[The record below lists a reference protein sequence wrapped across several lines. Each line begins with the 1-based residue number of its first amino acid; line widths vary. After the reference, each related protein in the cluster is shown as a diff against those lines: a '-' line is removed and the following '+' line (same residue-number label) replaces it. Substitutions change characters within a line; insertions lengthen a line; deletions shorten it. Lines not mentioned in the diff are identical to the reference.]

1 MVSRVFHFTNTTITT
16 TVPSRCEPAL
26 FNSLRALPR
35 AAWVLFAGTFI
46 NRFGGFVVP
55 FLTLY
60 LTSQGYSVTAAGLAV
75 SAYGVGNLFAS
86 LVGGH
91 LADRLGRRE
100 TIVLSM
106 FSAAVAMM
114 MLSQAHALPMIVALT
129 FVTGLA
135 SEAYRPAAS
144 ALLTDLVPAG
154 QRLTAFAALRVTFNA
169 GFAFGPA
176 TAGLLAAYGY
186 IWLFAGDAL
195 TSALFGLIALLALP
209 RVIERS
215 TNGHAK
221 WREVLTV
228 LRGDKRFQQLLLANL
243 AVSLVFMQMA
253 STFGLF
259 VTGLGFSAS
268 TYGLIISLNGALIV
282 FCELP
287 LTTFTRRFPAR
298 KVMALGYVLIGGGF
312 ALNHFAHSVPALVAC
327 MAVFTLGEMLA
338 LPMASAYVADLAPPQ
353 MRGRYMGVNG
363 MTWAVALIIGPAIGM
378 RLFTFHPAAY
388 WIVCAMLGLLA
399 ATVISVSADS
409 RTCHRDVVNSISN
422 EH

>member
-1 MVSRVFHFTNTTITT
+1 MNTTQTI
-16 TVPSRCEPAL
+16 PSHREPTL
-26 FNSLRALPR
+26 LGSLRALPR
-35 AAWVLFAGTFI
+35 TAWVLFAGTFI

-60 LTSQGYSVTAAGLAV
+60 LTSQGYSLTAAGLAV
-75 SAYGVGNLFAS
+75 SAYGAGNLFAS

-106 FSAAVAMM
+106 FCAAAAMLL
-114 MLSQAHALPMIVALT
+114 LSQAHALPVIVALT
-129 FVTGLA
+129 FVTGLV
-135 SEAYRPAAS
+135 SEAYRPASA

-186 IWLFAGDAL
+186 IWLFVGDAV
-195 TSALFGLIALLALP
+195 TSALFGMIALLALP
-209 RVIERS
+209 RIVQRS
-215 TNGHAK
+215 ANGGAK
-221 WREVLTV
+221 WHEVLTV
-228 LRGDKRFQQLLLANL
+228 VRGDKRFQQLLLANF

-259 VTGLGFSAS
+259 VTHLGFSAA
-268 TYGLIISLNGALIV
+268 TYGAVISLNGALIV

-287 LTTFTRRFPAR
+287 LTSFTRRFPAR
-298 KVMALGYVLIGGGF
+298 RVMALGYALIGGGF
-312 ALNHFAHSVPALVAC
+312 ALNHFAHSVSTLIAC
-327 MAVFTLGEMLA
+327 MMVFTLGEMLA
-338 LPMASAYVADLAPPQ
+338 LPMASAYVANLAPPN

-363 MTWAVALIIGPAIGM
+363 MTWALALIVGPGAGMKLLAIN
-378 RLFTFHPAAY
+378 PEAY
-388 WIVCAMLGLLA
+388 WIGCATLGLLA
-399 ATVISVSADS
+399 AVVISIPADA
-409 RTCHRDVVNSISN
+409 RALKLQVVN
-422 EH
+422 

>member
-1 MVSRVFHFTNTTITT
+1 MNATQAI
-16 TVPSRCEPAL
+16 PSHGEPTLSAR
-26 FNSLRALPR
+26 LRALPR

-60 LTSQGYSVTAAGLAV
+60 LTGQGYSVTAAGLAV
-75 SAYGVGNLFAS
+75 SAYGVGTLLAS

-106 FSAAVAMM
+106 FSAAAAMM
-114 MLSQAHALPMIVALT
+114 LLSQAHALPVIVALT

-135 SEAYRPAAS
+135 SEAYRPAS
-144 ALLTDLVPAG
+144 GALLTDLVPAG
-154 QRLTAFAALRVTFNA
+154 QRLTAFAMLRVTFNA

-176 TAGLLAAYGY
+176 MAGFLAAYGY
-186 IWLFAGDAL
+186 IWLFVGDAL

-209 RVIERS
+209 VVVQRS
-215 TNGHAK
+215 VNGQAK

-228 LRGDKRFQQLLLANL
+228 LRGDRRFQQLLLANF
-243 AVSLVFMQMA
+243 AVSFVFMQLA
-253 STFGLF
+253 STYGLF
-259 VTGLGFSAS
+259 VTGRGFSAS
-268 TYGLIISLNGALIV
+268 TYGLVLSLNGALIV

-287 LTTFTRRFPAR
+287 LTSFTRRFPAR
-298 KVMALGYVLIGGGF
+298 KVMALGYVLIGVGF
-312 ALNHFAHSVPALVAC
+312 ALNHFARSLPALAAC

-363 MTWAVALIIGPAIGM
+363 MTWALALIVGPAVGM
-378 RLFTFHPAAY
+378 KLFALNPAAY
-388 WIVCAMLGLLA
+388 WIGCAALGVLA
-399 ATVISVSADS
+399 AVIISMPTDARSDRRQVVS
-409 RTCHRDVVNSISN
+409 
-422 EH
+422 

>member
-1 MVSRVFHFTNTTITT
+1 MNTTTNYPT
-16 TVPSRCEPAL
+16 L
-26 FNSLRALPR
+26 FASLRALPR

-60 LTSQGYSVTAAGLAV
+60 LTGQGYSVTAAGMAV
-75 SAYGVGNLFAS
+75 SAYGIGNLFAS

-106 FSAAVAMM
+106 FCAAGAMM
-114 MLSQAHALPMIVALT
+114 SLSQAHALPAIVALT

-135 SEAYRPAAS
+135 SEAYRPACS
-144 ALLTDLVPAG
+144 ALLTDLVTARE
-154 QRLTAFAALRVTFNA
+154 RLTAFAALRVTFNA

-176 TAGLLAAYGY
+176 TAGFLAAYGY
-186 IWLFAGDAL
+186 IWLFVGDAF

-209 RVIERS
+209 RVLEHS
-215 TNGHAK
+215 KNGNAK
-221 WREVLTV
+221 WREALIV
-228 LRGDKRFQQLLLANL
+228 LRGDRRFQQLLLANF
-243 AVSLVFMQMA
+243 AVSLVFMQ
-253 STFGLF
+253 L
-259 VTGLGFSAS
+259 AS
-268 TYGLIISLNGALIV
+268 TYGLFVTSLGYSPSAYGAIISLNGALIV

-298 KVMALGYVLIGGGF
+298 KVMALGYVLISGGF

-327 MAVFTLGEMLA
+327 MAVVTFGEMLA

-363 MTWAVALIIGPAIGM
+363 MTWAVALIIGPATGM
-378 RLFTFHPAAY
+378 KLFTYNATAY
-388 WIVCAMLGLLA
+388 WMLCATLGVLGA
-399 ATVISVSADS
+399 IVISIPHGARAMRREAV
-409 RTCHRDVVNSISN
+409 TC
-422 EH
+422 

>member
-1 MVSRVFHFTNTTITT
+1 MNAIQPI
-16 TVPSRCEPAL
+16 PSPREPTL
-26 FNSLRALPR
+26 FGSLRALPR
-35 AAWVLFAGTFI
+35 AAWVLFAGTFL

-60 LTSQGYSVTAAGLAV
+60 LTGQGYSVTAAGLAV

-106 FSAAVAMM
+106 FSAAAAMM
-114 MLSQAHALPMIVALT
+114 FLSQAHALAVIVVLT

-135 SEAYRPAAS
+135 SEAYRPASA

-154 QRLTAFAALRVTFNA
+154 QRLTAFAALRVTLNA

-186 IWLFAGDAL
+186 IWLFVGDAL

-209 RVIERS
+209 RVVQRS
-215 TNGHAK
+215 VNGNAK
-221 WREVLTV
+221 WREVLAV
-228 LRGDKRFQQLLLANL
+228 LRADKRFQQLLLANF

-259 VTGLGFSAS
+259 VTSLGFSAA
-268 TYGLIISLNGALIV
+268 TYGVVISLNGALIV

-287 LTTFTRRFPAR
+287 LTAFTRRFLAR
-298 KVMALGYVLIGGGF
+298 KVMALGYGLIGVGF
-312 ALNHFAHSVPALVAC
+312 GLNHFAHSVTALVAC

-363 MTWAVALIIGPAIGM
+363 MTWALALIIGPVAGM
-378 RLFTFHPAAY
+378 KLFALHPVAY
-388 WIVCAMLGLLA
+388 WVGCATLGILA
-399 ATVISVSADS
+399 AMVILIPMGDRSADHS
-409 RTCHRDVVNSISN
+409 ETDSTAS
-422 EH
+422 EHERLASAKTS

>member
-1 MVSRVFHFTNTTITT
+1 MNAIQPITS
-16 TVPSRCEPAL
+16 PREPTL
-26 FNSLRALPR
+26 FGSLRALPR
-35 AAWVLFAGTFI
+35 AAWVLFAGTFL

-60 LTSQGYSVTAAGLAV
+60 LTGQGYSVTAAGLAV
-75 SAYGVGNLFAS
+75 SAYGVGNMFAS
-86 LVGGH
+86 LIGGH

-106 FSAAVAMM
+106 FSAAAAMM

-135 SEAYRPAAS
+135 SEAYRPASA

-154 QRLTAFAALRVTFNA
+154 QRLTAFAALRVTLNA

-186 IWLFAGDAL
+186 IWLFVGDAL

-209 RVIERS
+209 RVVQRS
-215 TNGHAK
+215 TNGNAN
-221 WREVLTV
+221 WREVLTA
-228 LRGDKRFQQLLLANL
+228 LRADKQFRQLLLANF

-259 VTGLGFSAS
+259 VTSLGFSAA
-268 TYGLIISLNGALIV
+268 TYGVVISLNGALIV

-287 LTTFTRRFPAR
+287 LTAFTRRFPAR
-298 KVMALGYVLIGGGF
+298 KVMALGYALIGVGF
-312 ALNHFAHSVPALVAC
+312 ALNHFAHSVTALVAC
-327 MAVFTLGEMLA
+327 MVVFTLGEMLA

-363 MTWAVALIIGPAIGM
+363 MTWALALIVGPVVGM
-378 RLFTFHPAAY
+378 KLFALHPVAY
-388 WIVCAMLGLLA
+388 WVSCATLGVLA
-399 ATVISVSADS
+399 AVVIVIPLGARPGDHSEVNATAKEHERLSSA
-409 RTCHRDVVNSISN
+409 RIS
-422 EH
+422 